1 MEKWGGEGCVANCAL
16 LCIEERERTSS
27 ELLDLNCT
35 QVRAAAVFAL
45 GTYVLNRAGGDGD
58 DDHTSSINQN
68 VGMTLLNVLHD
79 GSPVVR
85 KVGGASVVLPWLQHC
100 M

>member
-1 MEKWGGEGCVANCAL
+1 MANCAL
-16 LCIEERERTSS
+16 LCVEERETTSS

-45 GTYVLNRAGGDGD
+45 GTYVLNRAGGDMD